1 MTLIH
6 VLILSFIEGL
16 TEFLPISSTGHLILT
31 SAFLKIE
38 PTDFSKAFDII
49 IQFGAIFAVVFLYRD
64 RLKWNL
70 EFYKKVFIAFLPAAI
85 FGFLFKNKID
95 ALLES
100 TTVVAWALIVGGVV
114 LLFVDQIFKA
124 NQQTELNYKKSGF
137 IGVLQCL
144 AFIPGVS
151 RSAAT
156 IIGSQIVG
164 LTREKAAEFSFIL
177 AIPTLTAA
185 TVYKVWKIRHL
196 LDISQSVN
204 LAAGII
210 LSFIF
215 ALLAIRFFIT
225 VLNKY
230 GLKYFGVYRILLG
243 VLVLFLNAKGL
254 L

>member
-6 VLILSFIEGL
+6 VFILSLIEGL
-16 TEFLPISSTGHLILT
+16 TEFLPISSTGHLIIT

-38 PTDFSKAFDII
+38 PTDFSKAFDVI

-64 RLKWNL
+64 RLKWNFD
-70 EFYKKVFIAFLPAAI
+70 FYKKVFIAFIPAAAI
-85 FGFLFKNKID
+85 GFLLKHKID
-95 ALLES
+95 DLLES
-100 TTVVAWALIVGGVV
+100 TVVVAWALIIGGIILVFIDSIFKKNSEVV
-114 LLFVDQIFKA
+114 LTEKKA
-124 NQQTELNYKKSGF
+124 GF
-137 IGVLQCL
+137 IGLYQCL
-144 AFIPGVS
+144 ALIPGAS

-156 IIGSQIVG
+156 IIGGQAVG
-164 LTREKAAEFSFIL
+164 LSREKAAEFSFIL

-185 TVYKVWKIRHL
+185 TFYKLWKIRQI
-196 LDISQSVN
+196 LDLSQSVN
-204 LAAGII
+204 LGFGII

-230 GLKYFGVYRILLG
+230 GLKYFGIYRIIIG
-243 VLVLFLNAKGL
+243 IIVLVLNAKGL